1 MPRLDAISLAQ
12 GHIHELNAVGGR
24 RGTMNTGKRMTHTK
38 PWRGC
43 QTCKQ
48 RRLRCDEVRPVCCN
62 CTNYHRVCEYTPPL
76 DKETFSPLQAPPFP
90 QANHASASGTDLSSA
105 GIPSSLDPYPQSL
118 LPLTPAKR
126 ALLAFCKSFIKSILA
141 YPGPTGSLQAD

>member
-1 MPRLDAISLAQ
+1 MPRLDAISPTQ
-12 GHIHELNAVGGR
+12 GRIHELDVVGGQ

-48 RRLRCDEVRPVCCN
+48 RRVRCDEVRPVCSN
-62 CTNYHRVCEYTPPL
+62 CTKYHRVCEYAPSL
-76 DKETFSPLQAPPFP
+76 DTKPFSPVQAPQFS
-90 QANHASASGTDLSSA
+90 QANHASASGIGLTSA
-105 GIPSSLDPYPQSL
+105 AIPPSLDPYPQSL
-118 LPLTPAKR
+118 LPLTPARR
-126 ALLAFCKSFIKSILA
+126 ALLAFCKSFIMSFLT